1 MDNTNANV
9 GNNNSIKTWITEK
22 NKGCF
27 TAGSY
32 CHQCHLAAG
41 AGAKTFADDFSFEID
56 EHQVDL
62 YYFFKGNSK
71 RKGIFVEY
79 LDFLNIEWENMTR
92 YVKTRWLS
100 LERFCDK
107 GLHKFSA
114 LKLMFLSRVQVGLVD
129 NGRLSGTMV
138 GI

>member
-1 MDNTNANV
+1 MNH
-9 GNNNSIKTWITEK
+9 KK
-22 NKGCF
+22 NKECFMVGCNC
-27 TAGSY
+27 Y
-32 CHQCHLAAG
+32 QCHTADG
-41 AGAKTFADDFSFEID
+41 AEAKAFAKGCSFEID

-138 GI
+138 SI

>member
-1 MDNTNANV
+1 
-9 GNNNSIKTWITEK
+9 
-22 NKGCF
+22 
-27 TAGSY
+27 
-32 CHQCHLAAG
+32 
-41 AGAKTFADDFSFEID
+41 
-56 EHQVDL
+56 
-62 YYFFKGNSK
+62 
-71 RKGIFVEY
+71 
-79 LDFLNIEWENMTR
+79 MTR

-138 GI
+138 SI